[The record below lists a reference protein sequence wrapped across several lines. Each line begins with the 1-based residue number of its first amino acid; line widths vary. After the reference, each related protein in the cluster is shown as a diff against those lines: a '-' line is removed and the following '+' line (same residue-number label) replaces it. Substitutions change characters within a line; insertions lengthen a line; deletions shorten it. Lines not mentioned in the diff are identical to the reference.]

1 MCSDIDSYLTY
12 LGATFPNFV
21 QVEEIGRSGEGRPM
35 KVVKLH
41 QETGRANKKA
51 ILLDS
56 GNSALFYERLKS
68 NYKSPTAGLAP
79 SAMKPLQTPHIN
91 RTFSNYYFIDIIPVC
106 VHLVIKSDSFYWIM
120 ETDSHFSFKL
130 NNQNYLN

>member
-79 SAMKPLQTPHIN
+79 SAMKPLQTPPLTALFQIIILSIL
-91 RTFSNYYFIDIIPVC
+91 FLYVFIWLLSLIHSIG
-106 VHLVIKSDSFYWIM
+106 
-120 ETDSHFSFKL
+120 
-130 NNQNYLN
+130 